1 MLTEN
6 KFVGKEVFMNT
17 ELMKILKS
25 GEIKDKRQAEMFA
38 EAAEWN
44 LWDETAGDFRLKVED
59 GYAEIYGSEIKTGD
73 ETVAVPKFPQKIRFF
88 DSEMDEISFVPE
100 PKLKTLREDAGLS
113 QSQLAEKSGVAIKSI
128 QKYEQRERDIN
139 KAQGV
144 IIKSLAGAL
153 ECTMEDILD

>member
-1 MLTEN
+1 
-6 KFVGKEVFMNT
+6 MNT

-25 GEIKDKRQAEMFA
+25 GEIKDKKQAEMFA

-59 GYAEIYGSEIKTGD
+59 GYAEIYGTEEKIGD
-73 ETVAVPKFPQKIRFF
+73 ETVAIPEFPQKIRFF
-88 DSEMDEISFVPE
+88 DFEMDEVPFIPE
-100 PKLKTLREDAGLS
+100 PKLKTLREEAGLS
-113 QSQLAEKSGVAIKSI
+113 QSQLSEKSGVAIKSI

-139 KAQGV
+139 KAQGG

-153 ECTMEDILD
+153 GCTMENILD

>member
-1 MLTEN
+1 
-6 KFVGKEVFMNT
+6 MNT

-25 GEIKDKRQAEMFA
+25 GEIKDKKQAEMFA

-59 GYAEIYGSEIKTGD
+59 GYAEIYGTEEKIGD
-73 ETVAVPKFPQKIRFF
+73 ETVAIPEFPQKIRFF
-88 DSEMDEISFVPE
+88 DSEMEEVPFIPE
-100 PKLKTLREDAGLS
+100 PKLKTLREEAGLS
-113 QSQLAEKSGVAIKSI
+113 QSQLSEKSGVAIKSI

-139 KAQGV
+139 KAQAV

-153 ECTMEDILD
+153 GCTMEDILD

>member
-1 MLTEN
+1 
-6 KFVGKEVFMNT
+6 MNI

-73 ETVAVPKFPQKIRFF
+73 ETVAVPEFPQKIRFF
-88 DSEMDEISFVPE
+88 NSEMEEFPFVPE
-100 PKLKTLREDAGLS
+100 PKLKTLRENAGLS